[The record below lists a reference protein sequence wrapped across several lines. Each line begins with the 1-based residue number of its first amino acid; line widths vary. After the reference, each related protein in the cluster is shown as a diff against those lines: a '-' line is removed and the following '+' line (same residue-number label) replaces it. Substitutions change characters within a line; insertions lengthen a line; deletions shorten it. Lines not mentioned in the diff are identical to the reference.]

1 MVRMDT
7 PGDSSKTYVLIAA
20 TLGSFLSPFMGS
32 AINLALPTIGDELG
46 MDAVLLGWVATAYL
60 IAAAVFLVP
69 FGRLADIHGRKRVFT
84 LGILVYTLASLLSA
98 LANTA
103 ALLIGFRVLQGVGA
117 AMMFGTGV
125 AIVTS
130 VFPLGERGRALGINV
145 AAVYVGLSVGPFV
158 GGLLTEHFGWRSVF
172 IANVPLGLA
181 IFGLVVWKLKGEW
194 AAARGETFDLRGA
207 LVYAATLVLIMY
219 GFSELPDLLGG
230 MLVLG
235 GVLTLVGFIWWE
247 MRVAS
252 PLLDIGLFR
261 HNPVFAFSNLAALVN
276 YAATFAIAFLLSLYL
291 QYNKGLS
298 PQYAGFVL
306 VAQPVVQAIFSPIA
320 GRLSDRFEP
329 RIIASAGMALTV
341 VGLALFALLTEGTSL
356 PMIVGGLVLLGFG
369 FALFSS
375 PNTNAVMSAVE
386 PRFYGVASGTL
397 ATMRQI
403 GMTLSMGIAMLL
415 FAVYIGRVQI
425 TPEYYDLFLK
435 SAKVAFVVFAC
446 MCFGGVFASL
456 ARGRVRR

>member
-1 MVRMDT
+1 MGRMDS

-32 AINLALPTIGDELG
+32 AINVALPTIGDELG

-60 IAAAVFLVP
+60 IAGAVFLVP

-84 LGILVYTLASLLSA
+84 LGILVYTLASLLAA

-103 ALLIGFRVLQGVGA
+103 ALLISFRVLQGVGA

-194 AAARGETFDLRGA
+194 AAARGERFDLRGA
-207 LVYAATLVLIMY
+207 LIYAATLLLIMY

-261 HNPVFAFSNLAALVN
+261 HNLAALIN
-276 YAATFAIAFLLSLYL
+276 YAATFAVAFLLSLYL

-306 VAQPVVQAIFSPIA
+306 VAQPIVQAIFSPIA

-329 RIIASAGMALTV
+329 RIMASAGMGLAV
-341 VGLALFALLTEGTSL
+341 VGLSLFALLTEGTSL
-356 PMIVGGLVLLGFG
+356 PLIVGGLVLLGFG

-375 PNTNAVMSAVE
+375 PNTNAVMSSVE
-386 PRFYGVASGTL
+386 PRFYGVAGATL
-397 ATMRQI
+397 ATMRQV
-403 GMTLSMGIAMLL
+403 GMMLSMGIAMLL

-425 TPEYYDLFLK
+425 TPEQYDLFLK

-446 MCFGGVFASL
+446 LCFGGVFASL
-456 ARGRVRR
+456 ARGKVRR

>member
-1 MVRMDT
+1 MDSS
-7 PGDSSKTYVLIAA
+7 GDSSKTYVLIAA

-32 AINLALPTIGDELG
+32 AINVALPTIGDELG

-84 LGILVYTLASLLSA
+84 LGILVYTLASLLAA

-125 AIVTS
+125 AIITS

-145 AAVYVGLSVGPFV
+145 AAVYVGLSVGPFI

-172 IANVPLGLA
+172 IANLPLGLA

-194 AAARGETFDLRGA
+194 AAARGEKFDLRGTV
-207 LVYAATLVLIMY
+207 VYATTLVLIMY

-261 HNPVFAFSNLAALVN
+261 HNPVFAFSNLAALIN

-341 VGLALFALLTEGTSL
+341 VGLALFALLTEDTSL

-375 PNTNAVMSAVE
+375 PNTNAVMSAVD
-386 PRFYGVASGTL
+386 PRFYGVAGATL
-397 ATMRQI
+397 ATMRQV
-403 GMTLSMGIAMLL
+403 GMMLSMGIAMML

-446 MCFGGVFASL
+446 LCFGGVFASL
-456 ARGRVRR
+456 ARGKVQR